1 MLGCIKE
8 KTLTKFLVIDLT
20 PPPALHSTWDV
31 NNDGAN
37 DCEDEGICDH
47 TLLDNIQIVLINRAT
62 NIGAIIF
69 KFNLFILVIETFA

>member
-8 KTLTKFLVIDLT
+8 KTLTKFFLNVIVCFF
-20 PPPALHSTWDV
+20 PALHSTWDV

-47 TLLDNIQIVLINRAT
+47 TVDYSKPR
-62 NIGAIIF
+62 F
-69 KFNLFILVIETFA
+69 E